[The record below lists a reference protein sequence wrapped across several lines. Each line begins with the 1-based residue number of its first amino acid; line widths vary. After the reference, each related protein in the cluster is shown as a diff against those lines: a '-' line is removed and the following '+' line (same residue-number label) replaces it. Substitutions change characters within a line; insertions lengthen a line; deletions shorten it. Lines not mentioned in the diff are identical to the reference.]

1 MLYINIIF
9 KAMGLFCKEDLITK
23 EYLESKGFKL
33 IIGKNGVSYKLKLVV
48 DYGHGYLT
56 HNSYYYYFP
65 KTQCDVE
72 NILHEISMLEVN
84 YFDKQYRTIN
94 DSFVLNNPKT
104 QFDMDMI
111 IQQCFDIVKKKC
123 KQATKIS
130 VEKYQ

>member
-1 MLYINIIF
+1 
-9 KAMGLFCKEDLITK
+9 MGLFYKEDLITK

-33 IIGKNGVSYKLKLVV
+33 IVGKNGVSYKLKLVV
-48 DYGHGYLT
+48 DYGYGYLT

-104 QFDMDMI
+104 QFDMDMV

-123 KQATKIS
+123 KQAVKIS
-130 VEKYQ
+130 VENPQ

>member
-1 MLYINIIF
+1 
-9 KAMGLFCKEDLITK
+9 MGLFCKEDLITK

-33 IIGKNGVSYKLKLVV
+33 IIGKHGVSYKLKIVV
-48 DYGHGYLT
+48 DYGYGYLS

-94 DSFVLNNPKT
+94 DSFILNNPKT
-104 QFDMDMI
+104 QFDMDMM

-123 KQATKIS
+123 KQAVKIS
-130 VEKYQ
+130 VKNPQ

>member
-1 MLYINIIF
+1 
-9 KAMGLFCKEDLITK
+9 MGLFEKEEPITK

-33 IIGKNGVSYKLKLVV
+33 TIRKNEVVYKLKIVV
-48 DYGHGYLT
+48 SYGYGYLS

-72 NILHEISMLEVN
+72 NILHEISMLEVT
-84 YFDKQYRTIN
+84 YFDKQYRNRN

-104 QFDMDMI
+104 QFDMDMV

-130 VEKYQ
+130 VETY

>member
-1 MLYINIIF
+1 M
-9 KAMGLFCKEDLITK
+9 
-23 EYLESKGFKL
+23 
-33 IIGKNGVSYKLKLVV
+33 V
-48 DYGHGYLT
+48 GYLT

-104 QFDMDMI
+104 QFDMDMV

-130 VEKYQ
+130 VEKYH

>member
-1 MLYINIIF
+1 
-9 KAMGLFCKEDLITK
+9 MGLFYKEDLITK

-33 IIGKNGVSYKLKLVV
+33 IVGKNGVAYKLKIVAS
-48 DYGHGYLT
+48 YGYGYSS

-84 YFDKQYRTIN
+84 YFDKRYRPIN

-104 QFDMDMI
+104 QFDMDMV
-111 IQQCFDIVKKKC
+111 IQQCFDIIKRKC

>member
-1 MLYINIIF
+1 
-9 KAMGLFCKEDLITK
+9 MGLFYKEDPITK

-33 IIGKNGVSYKLKLVV
+33 IVGKNGVAYKLKIVAS
-48 DYGHGYLT
+48 YGYGYSS

-84 YFDKQYRTIN
+84 YFDTQYRPIN
-94 DSFVLNNPKT
+94 NSFVLNNPKT
-104 QFDMDMI
+104 QFDMDMV
-111 IQQCFDIVKKKC
+111 IQQCFDIIKKKC

>member
-1 MLYINIIF
+1 
-9 KAMGLFCKEDLITK
+9 MGLFEKEEPITK

-33 IIGKNGVSYKLKLVV
+33 TIRKNEVVYKLKIVV
-48 DYGHGYLT
+48 SYGYGYLS

-72 NILHEISMLEVN
+72 NILHEISMLEVT
-84 YFDKQYRTIN
+84 YFDKQYRNRN

-104 QFDMDMI
+104 QFDMDMV

-123 KQATKIS
+123 KQAVKIS
-130 VEKYQ
+130 VETY

>member
-1 MLYINIIF
+1 
-9 KAMGLFCKEDLITK
+9 MGLFCKEDLITK

-33 IIGKNGVSYKLKLVV
+33 IIGKNGVSYKLKIVV
-48 DYGHGYLT
+48 NYGHEYLS

-94 DSFVLNNPKT
+94 DSFILNNPKT
-104 QFDMDMI
+104 QFDMDLV
-111 IQQCFDIVKKKC
+111 IQ
-123 KQATKIS
+123 
-130 VEKYQ
+130 

>member
-1 MLYINIIF
+1 
-9 KAMGLFCKEDLITK
+9 MGLFYKEDLITK

-33 IIGKNGVSYKLKLVV
+33 TIRKNEVVYKLKIVV
-48 DYGHGYLT
+48 SYGYGYLS

-72 NILHEISMLEVN
+72 NILHEISMLEVT
-84 YFDKQYRTIN
+84 YFDKQYRNRN

-104 QFDMDMI
+104 QFDMDMV

-130 VEKYQ
+130 VETY

>member
-33 IIGKNGVSYKLKLVV
+33 IIGKHGVSYKLKIVV
-48 DYGHGYLT
+48 DYGYGYLS

-104 QFDMDMI
+104 QFDMDMM

-123 KQATKIS
+123 KQAAKIS
-130 VEKYQ
+130 VEPY

>member
-1 MLYINIIF
+1 
-9 KAMGLFCKEDLITK
+9 MGLFCKEDLITK

-33 IIGKNGVSYKLKLVV
+33 IIGKHGVSYKLKIVV
-48 DYGHGYLT
+48 DYGYGYLS

-104 QFDMDMI
+104 QFDMDMV
-111 IQQCFDIVKKKC
+111 IQQCFDIIKRKC